1 MNAEQRLKQLQAT
14 HEHAF
19 IECARRVNQRTEWDL
34 NVECVIIDARKSTSI
49 ATVNGVGTLGSLVSV
64 SNAIDTPELRKW
76 LEIAAEKGAEAA
88 FAEMFNDE
96 DEEAGERFALAYDEL
111 RKERKEGRKGLWSA
125 TDLSKFVVKTRDC
138 FPESIGAVAI
148 LPGEGTASH
157 GLLTFESSVSSL
169 LS

>member
-34 NVECVIIDARKSTSI
+34 NVECVIIDARKSPSI

-96 DEEAGERFALAYDEL
+96 DEEAGERFALAT
-111 RKERKEGRKGLWSA
+111 S
-125 TDLSKFVVKTRDC
+125 
-138 FPESIGAVAI
+138 
-148 LPGEGTASH
+148 
-157 GLLTFESSVSSL
+157 
-169 LS
+169 